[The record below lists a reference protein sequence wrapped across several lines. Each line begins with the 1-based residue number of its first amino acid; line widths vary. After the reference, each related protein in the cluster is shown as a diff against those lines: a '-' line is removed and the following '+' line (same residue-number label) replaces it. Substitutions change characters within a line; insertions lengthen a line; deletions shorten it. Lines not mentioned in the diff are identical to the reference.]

1 MRILSLDISS
11 SCIGWALFEENDGDA
26 QLVTYGHIKP
36 PKKEKGSLSFRL
48 KKTEDELRKII
59 DKYGPKQVAI
69 EDYAKRFSMGR
80 STANTI
86 IMLSVFNEVLTLL
99 CFKEI
104 GSDPYRYPVVT
115 IRSCVGKHFG
125 QKIVSKD
132 DIFPAISSKANIFL
146 TRQNKKGN
154 LAKECFDEGDAIAVG
169 MTHLLKTNQNL
180 KSLSI

>member
-11 SCIGWALFEENDGDA
+11 SCIGWALFEENDGTA
-26 QLVTYGHIKP
+26 QLVTFGHIKP

-48 KKTEDELRKII
+48 QKTEDELRKII
-59 DKYGPKQVAI
+59 GTYKPNQVAI

-99 CFKEI
+99 CFKEV
-104 GSDPYRYPVVT
+104 GADPYRYPVIT
-115 IRSCVGKHFG
+115 IRSCLGKHFG

-132 DIFPAISSKANIFL
+132 DIFPVITSNAKTFL

-154 LAKECFDEGDAIAVG
+154 LAKECFDESDAIAVG
-169 MTHLLKTNQNL
+169 MTHIIKTVKSL

>member
-26 QLVTYGHIKP
+26 ILITFGHIKP
-36 PKKEKGSLSFRL
+36 PKKEKGSLSYRL
-48 KKTEDELRKII
+48 QKTEDELRKII
-59 DKYGPKQVAI
+59 NKYNPNQVAI

-99 CFKEI
+99 CFKQI
-104 GSDPYRYPVVT
+104 SADPYRYPVVT
-115 IRSCVGKHFG
+115 IRSCLSKHFG

-132 DIFPAISSKANIFL
+132 DIFPAISSNAQIFL

-154 LAKECFDEGDAIAVG
+154 LAKECYDEGDAIAVG
-169 MTHLLKTNQNL
+169 MTHLIKTVKNL